1 MINRALYDA
10 WKIKPPC
17 EYVGGQCHK
26 ECPYNYECGNED
38 EEDDEDYVQH
48 FSND

>member
-1 MINRALYDA
+1 MISRALYDA

-26 ECPYNYECGNED
+26 ECPYISDCGDDD
-38 EEDDEDYVQH
+38 EEEEGGRA
-48 FSND
+48 